1 MRAEGSRLAVFIIVV
16 AMAIAVIGTLRAV
29 DVQRSYALWNEISE
43 VMAENELLEKE
54 WSKLKLEESMLVT
67 AALLDQE
74 TREHLGMVVPDEN
87 AVVYIIEAGTQG
99 EYADIT
105 TQQAPLILD

>member
-1 MRAEGSRLAVFIIVV
+1 
-16 AMAIAVIGTLRAV
+16 MAIAVIGVMRAV
-29 DVQRSYALWNEISE
+29 DVQRSYALWNEIAE
-43 VMAENELLEKE
+43 VTAENELLEKE

-99 EYADIT
+99 EYADISAST
-105 TQQAPLILD
+105 APTL